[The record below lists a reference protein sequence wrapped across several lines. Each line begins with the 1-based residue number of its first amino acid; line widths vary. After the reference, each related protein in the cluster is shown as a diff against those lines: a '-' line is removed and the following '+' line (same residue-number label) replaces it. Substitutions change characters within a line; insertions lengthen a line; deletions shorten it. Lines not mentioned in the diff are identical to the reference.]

1 MKIIDLQNWKRRD
14 HYEFYKG
21 LAFPYLNIT
30 ANVNLTKLIPLTR
43 TSGTSLFSALAYIT
57 STAANRI
64 PELRQRI
71 RGDQVVEHE
80 VVRSSFTVLNEDET
94 FGFATIDYAQD
105 HSTFNDRILAGIEQ
119 SRQNPSIH
127 DEAGRDDM
135 IFLTTLTWVS
145 FTQLTHP
152 VPLNPPDSF
161 PRISWGKYFTQ
172 SAEILM
178 PLSLMANHALV
189 DGLHVGLFF
198 KYVQEMLNN
207 PQTFLTK

>member
-1 MKIIDLQNWKRRD
+1 MKIIDIPNWKRRD

-21 LAFPYLNIT
+21 LDFPYLNIT
-30 ANVNLTKLIPLTR
+30 VNVNITKLVPLVKNR
-43 TSGTSLFSALAYIT
+43 EISLFSALAYIT

-64 PELRQRI
+64 PELRRRI

-80 VVRSSFTVLNEDET
+80 VIRASFTVLNEDDT
-94 FGFATIDYAQD
+94 FGFATIDYAHD
-105 HSTFNDRILAGIEQ
+105 FSTFNARILAGIEQ
-119 SRQNPSIH
+119 SQQNPTIH
-127 DEAGRDDM
+127 DEVGRDDM

-172 SAEILM
+172 STEIQM

-198 KYVQEMLNN
+198 KYVQDMLDK
-207 PQTFLTK
+207 PDAYLS

>member
-30 ANVNLTKLIPLTR
+30 ANVNLTRLVPMTKA
-43 TSGTSLFSALAYIT
+43 SGTSLFSALAYIT

-64 PELRQRI
+64 PELRRRI
-71 RGDQVVEHE
+71 RSDQVVEHE

-105 HSTFNDRILAGIEQ
+105 FSTFNARILAGIEQ
-119 SRQNPSIH
+119 SRRNPTIH

-135 IFLTTLTWVS
+135 IFLTTITWVS

-152 VPLNPPDSF
+152 VPLNPPNSF

-172 SAEILM
+172 TNEILM

-189 DGLHVGLFF
+189 DGLHVGVYL
-198 KYVQEMLNN
+198 
-207 PQTFLTK
+207 

>member
-30 ANVNLTKLIPLTR
+30 ANVNLTRLVPLTKA
-43 TSGTSLFSALAYIT
+43 SGISLFSALAYIT

-64 PELRQRI
+64 PELRRRI
-71 RGDQVVEHE
+71 RSDQVVEHE

-105 HSTFNDRILAGIEQ
+105 FSTFNARILAGIEQ
-119 SRQNPSIH
+119 SRRNPTIH

-135 IFLTTLTWVS
+135 IFLTTITWVS

-172 SAEILM
+172 SNEILM

-198 KYVQEMLNN
+198 KYVQEMLDKSEDY
-207 PQTFLTK
+207 LSL

>member
-14 HYEFYKG
+14 HYEFYKR

-30 ANVNLTKLIPLTR
+30 ANVNLT
-43 TSGTSLFSALAYIT
+43 GTSTLDQSQRNFTIFSLAYIT

-64 PELRQRI
+64 PELRLRI
-71 RGDQVVEHE
+71 RGDQVIEHE
-80 VVRSSFTVLNEDET
+80 VIRASFTVLNEDET
-94 FGFATIDYAQD
+94 FGFATIDYAHD
-105 HSTFNDRILAGIEQ
+105 FSTFNARILAGIEQ
-119 SRQNPSIH
+119 SRQNPTIH

-145 FTQLTHP
+145 FTQITHP

-161 PRISWGKYFTQ
+161 PRISWGKYFSQ
-172 SAEILM
+172 SEEILM

-198 KYVQEMLNN
+198 KSVQEMLDN
-207 PQTFLTK
+207 PQAFLSQ